1 VNNLGPLNRRTLR
14 DVSPLL
20 FLVFASSFATAHQ
33 TSVDAPSSKKSC
45 RLHVIAFDSDH
56 HPLADVRV
64 ELRRNGNLFASA
76 DTDGTGNATLSQLSA
91 GEAAVTASKPGFLTA
106 QPSDITLTEAS
117 LANIELTM
125 VRQPAHK
132 EKVEVTAV
140 QDSVAPSA
148 GTQSLPPE
156 TAKELPSRPATVTD
170 ALPLIPGV
178 MRSPQGSLEI
188 SGRDEP
194 HSGLIVNSADVTDP
208 ATGQFGQTVPID
220 RVEVLNVLQSPFLA
234 EYGQFTAGLVAVETK
249 RGGEKWKAELNDPLP
264 DFRIRSWRMHGIR
277 DATPRLNF
285 EGPLMKGKLYFSE
298 GFDYELKN
306 VSVITLPFPENQKKT
321 EGFNSFSQ
329 LDYIASA
336 THLMTATVHFASERL
351 NAPNMDF
358 FNPLGTTPDARQQ
371 NITVTLADK
380 RTIHHADL
388 LENTISFTDFTTAT
402 WPLGEKGLTLTPI
415 GNTGNYFSQQNRE
428 AARGSWLSTY
438 SLHPL
443 SALGSH
449 NLKAGSY
456 VGKSREYAHV
466 SDRPMNILNA
476 NGGVLETIRFTG
488 GSAIHQSD
496 TEFAF
501 FVQDHWSV
509 TRNLSVDLGMRTES
523 QEVTEALRVAPR
535 LGVAWKPLSKWGT
548 TVRAGV
554 GLFYDR
560 VPLNVFGFANNPERI
575 ITSYDGSGQILSGP
589 TFYSNV
595 LGQVDARTPFVFHEN
610 QVGDFSP
617 RSTTWS
623 AEIEQPI
630 TSILK
635 VRASYMVNQSS
646 GNVLLNPVPPA
657 VGSANGLM
665 ILTGNGDSRYHQL
678 ALTARL
684 RLQGEKQQMFFS
696 YVGSGARG
704 DLNGFSNFL
713 GTYPVPLVLSNQ
725 YGNLPS
731 NLPNRFLAWG
741 LLHFPWK
748 FQLAPIVE
756 YRSGFPYA
764 VTDAY
769 QVYVGQPYSSHYP
782 TFFSLDARISKDF
795 QVNPKY
801 SVRFS
806 VSGFNLTNHWNPDSV
821 YSNTGAQE
829 YGVFFG
835 QHKRRFQAD
844 FEVIF

>member
-1 VNNLGPLNRRTLR
+1 MMF
-14 DVSPLL
+14 LL
-20 FLVFASSFATAHQ
+20 FAGNFVMAHQ
-33 TSVDAPSSKKSC
+33 TSGGAPSSKKPC
-45 RLHVIAFDSDH
+45 RLRITALNTDR
-56 HPLADVRV
+56 HPLAAVHI
-64 ELRRNGNLFASA
+64 ELRRNGNVFASA
-76 DTDGTGNATLSQLSA
+76 DTDGTGSAILSQLPV
-91 GEAAVTASKPGFLTA
+91 GKAAVTASKLGYLTA
-106 QPSDITLTEAS
+106 QQGDITLTEAS
-117 LANIELTM
+117 LADIELTM
-125 VRQPAHK
+125 ARQPTHK

-140 QDSVAPSA
+140 PDSVTPSA
-148 GTQSLPPE
+148 GTQSLPTE
-156 TAKELPSRPATVTD
+156 SAKELPSRPATVTD

-188 SGRDEP
+188 SGSDESR
-194 HSGLIVNSADVTDP
+194 SGLIVNSADVTDP
-208 ATGQFGQTVPID
+208 ATGQFGQTIPID

-234 EYGQFTAGLVAVETK
+234 QYGQFTAGLVAVETK

-264 DFRIRSWRMHGIR
+264 DFRIRSWRMQGIR

-285 EGPLMKGKLYFSE
+285 EGPLIKGKLYFSE
-298 GFDYELKN
+298 GFEYELKK

-329 LDYIASA
+329 FDYIASA
-336 THLMTATVHFASERL
+336 THMMTASMHFASERL

-358 FNPLGTTPDARQQ
+358 FNPLGTTPDANQQ
-371 NITVTLADK
+371 NITVTLGDK

-388 LENTISFTDFTTAT
+388 LENTISFTDFTAAT
-402 WPLGEKGLTLTPI
+402 WPLGEKGLTLTPV

-428 AARGSWLSTY
+428 AARGDWLATY

-443 SALGSH
+443 SAFGSH

-456 VGKSREYAHV
+456 VEQSGEYARV
-466 SDRPMNILNA
+466 SDRPMDILNT
-476 NGGVLETIRFTG
+476 NGGLLETIRFTG

-496 TEFAF
+496 TGFAF

-509 TRNLSVDLGMRTES
+509 TRNLSLDLGVRTES

-535 LGVAWKPLSKWGT
+535 LGMAWKPLAKLGT
-548 TVRAGV
+548 VVRAGV

-589 TFYSNV
+589 TLFSNI
-595 LGQVDARTPFVFHEN
+595 LGQVDARTPFIFHEN
-610 QVGDFSP
+610 QIGDFSP

-623 AEIEQPI
+623 AEVEQPVN
-630 TSILK
+630 SILK
-635 VRASYMVNQSS
+635 LRASYMVNQSS
-646 GNVLLNPVPPA
+646 GNVLLNPVPPVA
-657 VGSANGLM
+657 GGANGLM

-684 RLQGEKQQMFFS
+684 RLQGDKQQMFFS
-696 YVGSGARG
+696 YIRSGARG

-748 FQLAPIVE
+748 FQLAPIIE

-764 VTDAY
+764 VMNAY
-769 QVYVGQPYSSHYP
+769 QAYVGQPYSSHYP

-801 SVRFS
+801 SVRLS

-821 YSNTGAQE
+821 YSNTSAPE